1 MPNLQIRWGNGAEKP
16 WWQYTV
22 CICSFWSHPFTWL
35 RSHDHFLVMYST
47 VRSSDGRTVL
57 LQTTAHT
64 VLHIYCIALASLPY
78 IFRLTFLRCFC
89 PPFCRTILHFFEG
102 FSPISFI
109 FSILGI
115 SSLFSL
121 LIRMSF
127 MFEMFSL
134 DLLLFSVK
142 ERIICIHYCGCTLYS
157 MYI

>member
-1 MPNLQIRWGNGAEKP
+1 MRKWGRKAMRTI
-16 WWQYTV
+16 Y
-22 CICSFWSHPFTWL
+22 CMCSFWSHPFTWL

-89 PPFCRTILHFFEG
+89 PPFCRTISHFFEG

-134 DLLLFSVK
+134 DLLLFSVT
-142 ERIICIHYCGCTLYS
+142 ERIICIHYCGCTQYVCTCIS
-157 MYI
+157 KQIII